1 MIRYQSMNHP
11 LFTSIEPLVKAIGAT
26 LVDREGNVIADGG
39 NINARSVPLEW
50 EGETIGEVQLP
61 ALHSAVSDLMD
72 EAERRF
78 GRPLHSLS
86 REEKQ
91 QVVAMLDEWGAF
103 VIRKSVEDV
112 ADALRVSRF
121 TVYNYL
127 NRAGAN
133 QSTNTKTSEPE

>member
-1 MIRYQSMNHP
+1 MSHP

-26 LVDREGNVIADGG
+26 LVDREGNVIMDGG
-39 NINARSVPLEW
+39 NVNARSVPLEW
-50 EGETIGEVQLP
+50 DGEMIGEVQLP

-72 EAERRF
+72 EAERRL

-112 ADALRVSRF
+112 ADALQVSRF

-127 NRAGAN
+127 NRAGAS
-133 QSTNTKTSEPE
+133 QSTQTATSEEPE

>member
-1 MIRYQSMNHP
+1 MIRCRSMDHP
-11 LFTSIEPLVKAIGAT
+11 LFSSIEPLVKAIGAT
-26 LVDREGNVIADGG
+26 LVDREGNVIVGSG
-39 NINARSVPLEW
+39 NVNARSVPLEW
-50 EGETIGEVQLP
+50 DGEIVGEVQLP

-78 GRPLHSLS
+78 GRPLHLLA

-91 QVVAMLDEWGAF
+91 QAVAMLDEWGAF

-112 ADALRVSRF
+112 ADALQVSRF

-133 QSTNTKTSEPE
+133 QSTRAGTSESE